1 LRKPKKLLHFISLKT
16 REELVVTI
24 LLRGHG
30 SEKINRDYNSVDIPG
45 GRQEDT
51 QARRASSEP
60 KGSFV
65 SDLGDDIADGWFSS
79 M

>member
-1 LRKPKKLLHFISLKT
+1 LHFISLKR

-51 QARRASSEP
+51 QTRRASSEP

-65 SDLGDDIADGWFSS
+65 SDLGDNIADGWFSS